1 MFVLFLCFVLVFV
14 FLLFLYFCPV
24 HIQPLS
30 RHSHATP
37 TLYSLAPLSLSALS
51 PSTLSLLYSHSL
63 SSLLPSLSTLTPTLT
78 VPSQYHCTPLHT
90 IALPPHHHQM
100 FLNFPHTITPPPTPH
115 NIPYTITH
123 NRHLS
128 IRYLPTTYPLLTRY
142 LPAIHP
148 LSICYLLTTTMPEP
162 LPRETYLPFHVSS
175 PRRTPLHAR
184 PQKAYKDTIKIL
196 KIQTFPV
203 FFLYC
208 NLRLPLLLQLCRP
221 CVIFPQIFRQ
231 LFLFCNPGIARVTS
245 GITKGC
251 FTARVF
257 LRKNRVN
264 VVHSTKKQ

>member
-1 MFVLFLCFVLVFV
+1 MFCACICFLLFLCF
-14 FLLFLYFCPV
+14 CPV
-24 HIQPLS
+24 QIQPLS
-30 RHSHATP
+30 RHSQATLTLCP
-37 TLYSLAPLSLSALS
+37 LTLYSLTS
-51 PSTLSLLYSHSL
+51 
-63 SSLLPSLSTLTPTLT
+63 LPSLSTLTPTLT
-78 VPSQYHCTPLHT
+78 VPLQYHCTPLHS
-90 IALPPHHHQM
+90 
-100 FLNFPHTITPPPTPH
+100 PHTTIKCSLTFHTLSRPPTPH

-128 IRYLPTTYPLLTRY
+128 IRYLPTTYPLLIRY

-148 LSICYLLTTTMPEP
+148 LSICYLSTTTMPEP

-184 PQKAYKDTIKIL
+184 PQKAYKDTIKNL
-196 KIQTFPV
+196 KFQTFPV

-264 VVHSTKKQ
+264 VVYSTKKQ

>member
-1 MFVLFLCFVLVFV
+1 MFCACICFFVIFV
-14 FLLFLYFCPV
+14 FLPRP
-24 HIQPLS
+24 HP
-30 RHSHATP
+30 AT
-37 TLYSLAPLSLSALS
+37 LAPLSLSII
-51 PSTLSLLYSHSL
+51 TLYSHSY
-63 SSLLPSLSTLTPTLT
+63 PHSTLT
-78 VPSQYHCTPLHT
+78 VPLHT
-90 IALPPHHHQM
+90 IALPPHHHHM

-128 IRYLPTTYPLLTRY
+128 IRYLPSTYPLFTCY
-142 LPAIHP
+142 PPAIHP
-148 LSICYLLTTTMPEP
+148 LSICYLSTTTMLEP

-184 PQKAYKDTIKIL
+184 PQKAYKDNIKNL
-196 KIQTFPV
+196 KFQTFPV

-251 FTARVF
+251 FTARVL

-264 VVHSTKKQ
+264 VVYSTKKQ